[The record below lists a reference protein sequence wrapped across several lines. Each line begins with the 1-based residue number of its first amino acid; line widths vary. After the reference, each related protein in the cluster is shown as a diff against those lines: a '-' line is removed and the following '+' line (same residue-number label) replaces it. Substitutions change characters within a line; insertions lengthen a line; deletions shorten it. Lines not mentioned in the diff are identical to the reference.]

1 MGPFL
6 WPKPGLSTEIHKDAC
21 VCQIHRIEGF
31 SIIEHLVYR
40 LKVLVVHPQQ
50 GLVQGQTI
58 FQRIAQMGRDAN
70 PFYYS
75 MVDGYGKDSQL
86 LQFSR

>member
-6 WPKPGLSTEIHKDAC
+6 WPKPGLSTGIHKDAC

-40 LKVLVVHPQQ
+40 MKVLVVHPQ
-50 GLVQGQTI
+50 
-58 FQRIAQMGRDAN
+58 
-70 PFYYS
+70 
-75 MVDGYGKDSQL
+75 
-86 LQFSR
+86 